1 MSVSAT
7 TLAELLVELAESN
20 PTLPLY
26 RYLVDGEAECVTLT
40 SGELHQAALSIAE
53 SLRAQCKPEDRVLL
67 LAAPGLDFIRGF
79 FGIQYAG
86 LIATSSYPPHPRRV
100 DRTLNRL
107 QAIVSSCEPKVAL
120 VTTTMV
126 DFAKQLGLNAIDLN
140 TVPINASSTELPV
153 SVESTATAFLQYTS
167 GSTREPRG
175 VILTHRNVLN
185 NLAFIKERFGHNRE
199 SVGVIWLP
207 PYHDMGLIG
216 GILQPLYAGF
226 PVVLLNPMH
235 VLQRPMRWL
244 NAITHYR
251 ATTSGGP
258 NFVFDHCAT
267 VVTDEQKSKLDLSSW
282 QVAFCGAEAVRPA
295 TWQRFSGA
303 FASCG
308 FRQQAFFPCYGL
320 AEATLMVTGGQRLT
334 PPEIRSLQSV
344 ATSGKT
350 ITKEYISC
358 GSPESNHQL
367 RIVCQDSMKSVVEGE
382 VGEIWLSGE
391 SVSPGYW
398 NDGDSTNATFTCLG
412 DNDSTRRW
420 LRTGDLGFVRD
431 GSLYVSGRCKDLI
444 ILAGRNLYPQDLE
457 AAVEE
462 CHPLLQPNGACT
474 FSVSGDS
481 QERLIVIAE
490 LHTSARK
497 LTTEAQSEVATA
509 IRAALSKEF
518 EVSFKELW
526 LVKAGSLPRTS
537 SGKKQRSQTR
547 NLFESNHFQHEDIA
561 LGELGVPKPA
571 RGIHQA
577 SETAKRLQH
586 RLALVMVVV
595 PILGLIAAIVLSWG
609 QGIQAVE
616 LAWLIGLYIATV
628 IGVEVGFH
636 RHFSHRSFQA
646 SPMIRS
652 ILCILGSMAAQGPLV
667 FWVATHRRH
676 HAFSDQADDPHSP
689 VPTARG
695 WLAKFRALVHAH
707 LGWLFR
713 SELTNPMHYGPDI
726 LRDPL
731 TFKLSQYY
739 PLWVVCGLLLPALGS
754 FAVTGTWI
762 GFARGFLWGGLVRIF
777 LVHHATWSVNSICH
791 SYGHRP
797 FETRDESRNN
807 AWLVLSSLGGS
818 WHNNHHAFPNS
829 AYTGIR
835 AWQFDPSGW
844 LIRILVQL
852 GLAWDVKTPPQLEI
866 ASAANLNSV
875 ESNPTQA
882 N

>member
-1 MSVSAT
+1 M
-7 TLAELLVELAESN
+7 
-20 PTLPLY
+20 
-26 RYLVDGEAECVTLT
+26 
-40 SGELHQAALSIAE
+40 
-53 SLRAQCKPEDRVLL
+53 
-67 LAAPGLDFIRGF
+67 
-79 FGIQYAG
+79 
-86 LIATSSYPPHPRRV
+86 
-100 DRTLNRL
+100 
-107 QAIVSSCEPKVAL
+107 
-120 VTTTMV
+120 
-126 DFAKQLGLNAIDLN
+126 
-140 TVPINASSTELPV
+140 
-153 SVESTATAFLQYTS
+153 
-167 GSTREPRG
+167 
-175 VILTHRNVLN
+175 LTHRNVLN
-185 NLAFIKERFGHNRE
+185 NLAFIKERFGHSRE

-216 GILQPLYAGF
+216 GILQPLFAGF
-226 PVVLLNPMH
+226 PVVLLNPLH

-244 NAITHYR
+244 NAITHYH

-258 NFVFDHCAT
+258 NFVFDQCADF
-267 VVTDEQKSKLDLSSW
+267 VTEEQKSQLDLSSW

-295 TWQRFSGA
+295 TWQRFSDA

-320 AEATLMVTGGQRLT
+320 AEATLMVTGGQRLS
-334 PPEIRSLQSV
+334 PPDIRSLQSL
-344 ATSGKT
+344 AISGKT
-350 ITKEYISC
+350 ITKDYISC

-367 RIVCQDSMKSVVEGE
+367 RIVCPDSMEPVAEGE
-382 VGEIWLSGE
+382 VGEIWLSGD
-391 SVSPGYW
+391 SISPGYW
-398 NDGDSTNATFTCLG
+398 NDADSTSETFICVRDT
-412 DNDSTRRW
+412 DSTERL

-462 CHPLLQPNGACT
+462 CHPLLQPNGACA

-490 LHTSARK
+490 LRPGVRK
-497 LTTEAQSEVATA
+497 LATEAQSEVTTA
-509 IRAALSKEF
+509 IRAALSREF

-547 NLFESNHFQHEDIA
+547 NLFQSNHFQQEDIA
-561 LGELGVPKPA
+561 LGVVGIPKPA

-577 SETAKRLQH
+577 SQAANRLQQ

-595 PILGLIAAIVLSWG
+595 PVLGLIAAIALSWG

-652 ILCILGSMAAQGPLV
+652 VLCILGSMAAQGPLV

-689 VPTARG
+689 VPAARG
-695 WLAKFRALVHAH
+695 WLAKLRGLVHAH

-731 TFKLSQYY
+731 TFKLNQYY
-739 PLWVVCGLLLPALGS
+739 PLWVVCGLLLPAFGS
-754 FAVTGTWI
+754 LAVTGTWT

-791 SYGHRP
+791 AYGHRP
-797 FETRDESRNN
+797 FDTRDESRNN

-835 AWQFDPSGW
+835 AWELDPSGW
-844 LIRILVQL
+844 LIRSLVQL
-852 GLAWDVKTPPQLEI
+852 GLAWDVKTPPQLRFSPTE
-866 ASAANLNSV
+866 NSV
-875 ESNPTQA
+875 PIENERT
-882 N
+882 